1 MHDVVHDVRVPRD
14 CPATNVVTLATW
26 LFLLLRIRLETWL
39 KVGGIGLAVVVGL
52 LLLLLRGL
60 IVAVIVGLLRFEV
73 YLVLLRRDITYTE
86 ILKTLHHCVNAALLI
101 T

>member
-26 LFLLLRIRLETWL
+26 LFLLLWIRLETWL
-39 KVGGIGLAVVVGL
+39 KVGGIGLAVVVG

>member
-14 CPATNVVTLATW
+14 SPATNVVTLATW

-39 KVGGIGLAVVVGL
+39 KVGGIGLAVVVG

>member
-26 LFLLLRIRLETWL
+26 LLLLLRIRLETWL
-39 KVGGIGLAVVVGL
+39 KVGGIGLAVVIG